1 MLPAAFVK
9 GSIERPLSEEYR
21 LAERVV
27 WKMLTNTS
35 MQKITR
41 GHDLVEGVA
50 VGNLGDLPE
59 NEGNDVETGTFAG
72 LLRYGRVW
80 FEQTREE
87 IGYVNPEVSEKGLRK
102 GLLEP

>member
-1 MLPAAFVK
+1 MM
-9 GSIERPLSEEYR
+9 SR
-21 LAERVV
+21 LGR
-27 WKMLTNTS
+27 L
-35 MQKITR
+35 R
-41 GHDLVEGVA
+41 
-50 VGNLGDLPE
+50 
-59 NEGNDVETGTFAG
+59 G